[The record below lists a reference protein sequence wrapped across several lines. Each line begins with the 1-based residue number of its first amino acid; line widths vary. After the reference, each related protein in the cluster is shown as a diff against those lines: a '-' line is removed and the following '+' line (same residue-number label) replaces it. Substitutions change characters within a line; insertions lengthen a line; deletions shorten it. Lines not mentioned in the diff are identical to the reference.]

1 MSIEILC
8 AVVLP
13 GVIALMAGQGLRL
26 NLKWGSLAGG
36 MLAGLATLVILP
48 EVMDGFPLPVALSAY
63 VFGLIFVYL
72 VDRLV
77 KPVCPECGGEEG
89 WWRMVP
95 LLSALAVHGL
105 IDGAMIGV
113 AHPGSMASWVLV
125 LHRVPETFAIV
136 ALLQSVGIGRA
147 WVRWQIGGLQLVAL
161 GGWML
166 ASLLNAEVLRL
177 GQGMIGGVLLYL
189 GLHQLHH
196 AWEEKAMDWR
206 AVAAGVGCVGIMHWI
221 AS

>member
-8 AVVLP
+8 SVLFPGLIAV
-13 GVIALMAGQGLRL
+13 IAGQGLQL

-48 EVMDGFPLPVALSAY
+48 ELMEGFPLSVALSAY
-63 VFGLIFVYL
+63 AFGILFVYL

-89 WWRMVP
+89 WWRLLP

-105 IDGAMIGV
+105 IDGAMIGI
-113 AHPGSMASWVLV
+113 AKPSSMSSWILV
-125 LHRVPETFAIV
+125 LHRVPETFAIL
-136 ALLQSVGIGRA
+136 ALLESVGISRT
-147 WVRWQIGGLQLVAL
+147 WVRWQIAGLQLVAL

-166 ASLLNAEVLRL
+166 AGLLNAELLRL
-177 GQGMIGGVLLYL
+177 GQGIIGGVLLYL

-196 AWEEKAMDWR
+196 AWEEKSMDWR
-206 AVAAGVGCVGIMHWI
+206 AVAAGVGCVGIVHWI
-221 AS
+221 AA